1 MIIAPYY
8 INFERYKYLE
18 NKGVRMK
25 SIKTVISSILIT
37 AFLFSTLA
45 IASPWTTA
53 AKMRIKSKEW
63 LKALDL
69 LKKEI
74 TNDPESHEGYFLIGF
89 VYARLNRIDEML
101 DAYKKSLA
109 LDEEYKDEIE
119 QDKINTWALE
129 FNKGVNYFQQAN
141 NMTILDSAMA
151 YYDKSADAFRTAI
164 KIVPDSTS
172 TYRNLAFVLLN
183 SQKYDEAI
191 EPLQVII
198 DKDKSR
204 DGYKFLGN
212 IYYVKAKNLKNQ
224 FETSK
229 DPKDSIAY
237 MELFDKAINVL
248 EAGKK
253 VYPDDSNILLE
264 LSNSYIGANK
274 TDVAINAFKEGVE
287 KDPTNK
293 YYHYN
298 YGVLLLGA
306 KKYQE
311 AIEQFK
317 AAEAIDPDYEN
328 ALYNLGV
335 VYVQWGDAIMKEEQA
350 KDKDAKTDLY
360 KTKYEAAL
368 PYLERVIQLN
378 DKDASIWE
386 TLGKVYTR
394 LGKTN
399 DAANAF
405 KKSDELR

>member
-1 MIIAPYY
+1 
-8 INFERYKYLE
+8 
-18 NKGVRMK
+18 MK
-25 SIKTVISSILIT
+25 SIKSILTSILLT
-37 AFLFSTLA
+37 TFLFSSLA
-45 IASPWTTA
+45 LASPWTTA
-53 AKMRIKSKEW
+53 AKMRIKAKEW
-63 LKALDL
+63 HKALEL
-69 LKKEI
+69 LQKEI
-74 TNDPESHEGYFLIGF
+74 TNDPESHEGFFLIGF
-89 VYARLNRIDEML
+89 VYARLNRYDEML

-109 LDEEYKDEIE
+109 LDEEYKEDIE
-119 QDKINTWALE
+119 LDKINTWAFV
-129 FNKGVNYFQQAN
+129 FNKGVNYFQKAN
-141 NMTILDSAMA
+141 NMTIPDSAMA
-151 YYDKSADAFRTAI
+151 YYDKSSESFKTAI
-164 KIVPDSTS
+164 KIQPDSTN

-183 SQKYDEAI
+183 SQKYDDAI
-191 EPLQVII
+191 EPLQVLI
-198 DKDKSR
+198 DKEQSR
-204 DGYKFLGN
+204 DGYRYLGN
-212 IYYVKAKNLKNQ
+212 IYYVKAKNLMSEFSISKN
-224 FETSK
+224 
-229 DPKDSIAY
+229 PADSVAY
-237 MELFDKAINVL
+237 MEMFDKAINIL

-253 VYPDDSNILLE
+253 VYPNDSNILLE

-317 AAEAIDPDYEN
+317 AAEVIDPNYEN

-335 VYVQWGDAIMKEEQA
+335 VYVQWGDAIMKEEQ
-350 KDKDAKTDLY
+350 DKEVKTDLY
-360 KTKYEAAL
+360 KAKYEAAL

-399 DAANAF
+399 DAVNAF